1 MNTVAG
7 GGTGGLGDGGTA
19 TAATLNQPGGVFLD
33 SSGDIF
39 IADTNNSRIREISGG
54 TITTVVGAG
63 GFAVSPALFQPGGV
77 FLDALGDIY
86 IADTGNSLI
95 REVTP
100 TGVSTIIAG
109 GGSFGYYGDGAAATG
124 AALYNPQGVYVDG
137 SGNVYIADTLNN
149 AIRKVTA
156 STGIISTIAGNGM
169 AGFTGDGGQASAAQ
183 LSSPTGV
190 IMDNAG
196 NLLIADKLNNRIRSI
211 APNGVITTIAGNGN
225 QGFSGDNGPATSA
238 ALYNPTGVFVDGS
251 GNIYVAVAFSN
262 VIRKFAPGGVIT
274 TVAGVGGA
282 ANFSGDGGPATSA
295 TLNHP
300 AGVAVDGS
308 GNIFIADTGNNRI
321 RQVSVSTG
329 SVPAISTNGVVP
341 IYSSVPV
348 IQPGEWVS
356 IYGTNLAPAV
366 TNWSGHF
373 PAPLPGTTVTINGNP
388 AYVYYVSPTLIDVEA
403 PDDTQTGSVNVVVT
417 TASGKATSTVTL
429 AQFGPTFF
437 LFGDGKHVA
446 AIIPGANGAYDLVGP
461 TGSSLGFPT
470 VAAKAGDVVE
480 LYASGLGPTTKE
492 VDAGQ
497 PVPLG
502 GVPAVGPVIIL
513 INNVSVTP
521 QFVGVVSPGQFQINV
536 QIPPGLGTGD
546 VPIVASVGGVQTPAN
561 MVIALQ

>member
-1 MNTVAG
+1 
-7 GGTGGLGDGGTA
+7 
-19 TAATLNQPGGVFLD
+19 
-33 SSGDIF
+33 
-39 IADTNNSRIREISGG
+39 
-54 TITTVVGAG
+54 
-63 GFAVSPALFQPGGV
+63 
-77 FLDALGDIY
+77 
-86 IADTGNSLI
+86 
-95 REVTP
+95 
-100 TGVSTIIAG
+100 
-109 GGSFGYYGDGAAATG
+109 
-124 AALYNPQGVYVDG
+124 
-137 SGNVYIADTLNN
+137 
-149 AIRKVTA
+149 
-156 STGIISTIAGNGM
+156 
-169 AGFTGDGGQASAAQ
+169 
-183 LSSPTGV
+183 
-190 IMDNAG
+190 MDHAG

-356 IYGTNLAPAV
+356 IYGTDLAPAV

-403 PDDTQTGSVNVVVT
+403 PDDTQTGPVNVVVT

-502 GVPAVGPVIIL
+502 GVPAVGPVTIL
-513 INNVSVTP
+513 VNNVSVTP

-546 VPIVASVGGVQTPAN
+546 VPIVASVGGETGRK
-561 MVIALQ
+561 